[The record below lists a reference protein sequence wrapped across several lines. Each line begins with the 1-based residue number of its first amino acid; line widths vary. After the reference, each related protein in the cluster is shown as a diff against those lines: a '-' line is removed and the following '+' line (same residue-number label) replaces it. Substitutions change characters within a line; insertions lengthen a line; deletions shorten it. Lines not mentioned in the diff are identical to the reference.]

1 LGKDSGLI
9 HSVEATIANVLDLTP
24 AADLLNGDEVENYAD
39 AGFMEIEMRGEM
51 DGKTAKF

>member
-1 LGKDSGLI
+1 M
-9 HSVEATIANVLDLTP
+9 LDLTP